1 MSKQSLAMA
10 YEMKRKAKRKMAK
23 GGMIDES
30 AASEKRPMPEE
41 KDQDA
46 HEVARNMA
54 KKALVDSKATDRP
67 EMKQARHG
75 LKTTP
80 IKHPKMVHSDVLS
93 ARLRDEEDDLEMS
106 AKPASPMEQPSKELD
121 EKEQDKSGPSVPA
134 LQMKKMAHG
143 GDVAEDEEDL
153 EHESDIAA
161 AVMAKRRRMAKGGE
175 VDLSENAMEEPNGLD
190 DLNEDALKEN
200 YDEQLMDV
208 TQPEDSNEMSP
219 HHELENIHDEDIISA
234 IRSRMKKRSP
244 ITR

>member
-10 YEMKRKAKRKMAK
+10 YEMKRKSKKRMAK

-30 AASEKRPMPEE
+30 AATEKRPMPEE
-41 KDQDA
+41 KDKDA

-67 EMKQARHG
+67 ELKQARHG

-80 IKHPKMVHSDVLS
+80 LKHPKMVHSDVLS

-106 AKPASPMEQPSKELD
+106 AAPASPMEQPSEELD
-121 EKEQDKSGPSVPA
+121 EKEAKKSGPSVPA
-134 LQMKKMAHG
+134 LEMKKMAEG
-143 GDVAEDEEDL
+143 GEIEDEEEL
-153 EHESDIAA
+153 EHEADIAS

-175 VDLSENAMEEPNGLD
+175 VDLSENAMEQPND
-190 DLNEDALKEN
+190 FDELNEDALKEN
-200 YDEQLMDV
+200 YDEELMDV
-208 TQPEDSNEMSP
+208 TQPEDSNEHSP
-219 HHELENIHDEDIISA
+219 EHDMENVHDEDIISA